1 MDFLGKL
8 QIHRMCSEVETKTS
22 LFSPYGLLSEFITT
36 SNNGHLHKKRNGF
49 GLFHFILSIIM
60 QIWVEFY
67 VKSYIAFCRI
77 EFSRKEVSGQQ
88 LFKINNK
95 DTRNVLIWYF
105 VILKFGTDIPASNTK
120 NGKKNHAPARKY
132 MR

>member
-1 MDFLGKL
+1 
-8 QIHRMCSEVETKTS
+8 MCSEVETKTS

-36 SNNGHLHKKRNGF
+36 YKRKVF
-49 GLFHFILSIIM
+49 GLFHFIISIII

-67 VKSYIAFCRI
+67 VRYYIAFCRI
-77 EFSRKEVSGQQ
+77 EFPRKEVSGQQ

-95 DTRNVLIWYF
+95 DIRNALFWYF
-105 VILKFGTDIPASNTK
+105 VILKFGTGIPASNTK
-120 NGKKNHAPARKY
+120 NGKKNHAPTRKY

>member
-1 MDFLGKL
+1 
-8 QIHRMCSEVETKTS
+8 
-22 LFSPYGLLSEFITT
+22 
-36 SNNGHLHKKRNGF
+36 
-49 GLFHFILSIIM
+49 M

-67 VKSYIAFCRI
+67 VKSYTAFCRI

-105 VILKFGTDIPASNTK
+105 VILKFGTDIPASNKK